1 MVIELGEACTALND
15 AQDLHANLEI
25 KAKGLLALIFWPGNF
40 NAIAG
45 QVRHGPTGL
54 GEVSGWWSALM
65 ATKVPPP
72 LYHHSTHNSDR
83 QDRSARYLTCR
94 STVAL

>member
-72 LYHHSTHNSDR
+72 SITIQLTTLTDR
-83 QDRSARYLTCR
+83 TEAH
-94 STVAL
+94 AI